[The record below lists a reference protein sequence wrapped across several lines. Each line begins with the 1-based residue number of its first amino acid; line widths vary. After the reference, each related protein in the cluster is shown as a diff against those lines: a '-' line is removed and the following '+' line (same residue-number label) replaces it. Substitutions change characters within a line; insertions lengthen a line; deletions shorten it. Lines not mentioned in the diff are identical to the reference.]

1 MTTYRKLDI
10 AKARELCRDGF
21 TACEVADALH
31 VNRNTI
37 YRAVQAG
44 DLACTLTGKP
54 RPKRH
59 KPAPALTI
67 VASQSTDP
75 RTASLINTGGRYAD
89 LAAWAQ
95 AQGVTEVQARQAWR
109 RLRLPVTKG
118 GAV

>member
-1 MTTYRKLDI
+1 MMDYRKLDI
-10 AKARELCRDGF
+10 AKARELCREGF

-54 RPKRH
+54 RPKRT
-59 KPAPALTI
+59 KPTPALTI
-67 VASQSTDP
+67 AASQSTDP
-75 RTASLINTGGRYAD
+75 RTASLMATGGRYAD

-95 AQGVTEVQARQAWR
+95 AQGVTEVQARQAWH

-118 GAV
+118 GAM